1 MTKKNLLIY
10 GAGAIGRG
18 YLPWV
23 FSPSDFNFYYVEA
36 NAKIRALLRSHKSF
50 TTYRTVGNQYES
62 MTVGVQACFEPG
74 EETVMIQQADVVAT
88 AVGPRNF
95 FSLRPMLNQLSVPVI
110 CCENDASLP
119 AIMKEW
125 TGNEKV
131 VFAIPDVIT
140 SNTANKDL
148 LNQDPLAIITES
160 GECFIDQVVSDVP
173 AACSYVSENELAKQ
187 WAAKLYVHN
196 TPHCIA
202 AYLGSL
208 LGLTYLHEA
217 MENQRA
223 SEIVEGAMDE
233 MVAMLLTRP
242 DMDRDFLKYYRNK
255 ELDRF
260 RNQLLFD
267 PITRVAREP
276 FRKLALD
283 ERLIGAAQQ
292 CLAVGIMPHNILLG
306 IMAAFCFDSEDDP
319 DSHIKY
325 LVKSL
330 TPSEFLRTI
339 LRLRDNEALS
349 LLLVD
354 RWDSL
359 LTQVK
364 VLHK

>member
-1 MTKKNLLIY
+1 MIKKNILIY

-23 FSPSDFNFYYVEA
+23 FSPEVFNFYYVES
-36 NAKIRALLRSHKSF
+36 NIKIRTLLLSQKSF
-50 TTYRTVGNQYES
+50 TTFRTVGNQYES
-62 MTVGVQACFEPG
+62 MKVVVQDCFDPG
-74 EETVMIQQADVVAT
+74 QETDFIKQADVIVT

-95 FSLRPMLNQLSVPVI
+95 FSLRPMLDQLKVPVI
-110 CCENDASLP
+110 CCENDSSLP
-119 AIMKEW
+119 SIMREW
-125 TGNEKV
+125 TANDKV

-140 SNTANKDL
+140 SNTANNDL
-148 LNQDPLAIITES
+148 LDQDPLAIITEF
-160 GECFIDQVVSDVP
+160 GECFIDNIVSDVP
-173 AACSYVSENELAKQ
+173 AACSYVSDKELAKQ

-223 SEIVEGAMDE
+223 SKIVEGAMDE
-233 MVAMLLTRP
+233 MVAMLSTRTE
-242 DMDRDFLKYYRNK
+242 MNRDFLKYYRNK

-292 CLAVGIMPHNILLG
+292 CLAVGIVPNNILLG
-306 IMAAFCFDSEDDP
+306 IMAAFCFESEDDP

-325 LVKSL
+325 LIKSL

-349 LLLVD
+349 LLLVEQ
-354 RWDSL
+354 WDSL
-359 LTQVK
+359 LMQIK
-364 VLHK
+364 ELHK

>member
-1 MTKKNLLIY
+1 MTKKNILIY

-23 FSPSDFNFYYVEA
+23 FSPNDFNFYYVEA
-36 NAKIRALLRSHKSF
+36 NVKIRALLQSQKSF
-50 TTYRTVGNQYES
+50 TTFRTAGNQYES
-62 MTVGVQACFEPG
+62 MTVAVQDCFEPG
-74 EETVMIQQADVVAT
+74 QESDFIQQADVVVT

-95 FSLRPMLNQLSVPVI
+95 FSLRPMLDQLKVPVI
-110 CCENDASLP
+110 CCENDSSLP

-125 TGNEKV
+125 TANQKV

-148 LNQDPLAIITES
+148 LDQDPLAIITES
-160 GECFIDQVVSDVP
+160 GECFIDNIVSDVP
-173 AACSYVSENELAKQ
+173 AACSYVSDKELAKQ

-223 SEIVEGAMDE
+223 SKIVEGAMDE
-233 MVAMLLTRP
+233 MVAMLSNRSE
-242 DMDRDFLKYYRNK
+242 MDREFLKYYRNK

-292 CLAVGIMPHNILLG
+292 CLAVGIVPNNILLG
-306 IMAAFCFDSEDDP
+306 IMAAFCFESEDDP

-325 LVKSL
+325 LIKSL

-349 LLLVD
+349 LLLVE

-359 LTQVK
+359 LMQVK
-364 VLHK
+364 ELQK